1 MSISCFIAI
10 ENDITELK
18 QYPAIKKISELTNR
32 FIKNGVD
39 HGYDS
44 PEMIAPDDIKTTWK
58 GQSDY
63 FKELSKK
70 VDLKPLT
77 HVFENFFYTT

>member
-1 MSISCFIAI
+1 MSISCFIAV

-44 PEMIAPDDIKTTWK
+44 PKI
-58 GQSDY
+58 
-63 FKELSKK
+63 ELSYDEKTYEMDILK
-70 VDLKPLT
+70 VKT
-77 HVFENFFYTT
+77 